1 MKKVLAFLLT
11 LMLMVCIT
19 ATSLAAYDINTAK
32 KSVVRILTVY
42 HVIDEKYPEYR
53 NAMGYGV
60 GSGFA
65 LGVPGEPV
73 RYVATAGHVVNRYLD
88 SGNVAESTEPVMI
101 DGKIVFLKV
110 QVDYIH
116 VLKSDASSYIV
127 ANVDKVSAQADLAI
141 LKLVDDSLPREA
153 AVLVDRKTFEIG
165 ESLTSMGFPAAAE
178 ANIAAEVQDQLL
190 SDTTYV
196 TTNVGGFAAWRGN
209 AETKKGDQIATTAE
223 MSSGISGGPLVDSRG
238 YVVGVCVSG
247 SSSTDN
253 SNYAVAS
260 DELIMLIGGI
270 SELNVPIG
278 PLKEGMSTTT
288 IIIIAA
294 AVVVVAVLAA
304 LLIAS
309 SKNKKNM
316 RTLVL
321 TGTMAG
327 KSVQLKKNIPVV
339 IGRDPNRCQ
348 IVYPKD
354 TAGVSSVHCTITYDG
369 TQVTVADNGSSYG
382 TTVGGTKV
390 EPGKPMVMHRG
401 QEVTFGS
408 DKNTAELH

>member
-1 MKKVLAFLLT
+1 MKKFLAFLLT
-11 LMLMVCIT
+11 LMLMVCI
-19 ATSLAAYDINTAK
+19 ATSSLAGYDINTAK

-42 HVIDEKYPEYR
+42 HVIDERYPEYR
-53 NAMGYGV
+53 DAMGYGV

-65 LGVPGEPV
+65 LGVPGETV
-73 RYVATAGHVVNRYLD
+73 KYVATAGHVVNRYLD

-116 VLKSDASSYIV
+116 VLKSDVTNYIV

-153 AVLVDRKTFEIG
+153 AVLMDRKTFDIG
-165 ESLTSMGFPAAAE
+165 ESLTSMGFPVAAE
-178 ANIAAEVQDQLL
+178 ANISSEVQDQFL
-190 SDTTYV
+190 SDTSYV
-196 TTNVGGFAAWRGN
+196 TTNAGGFAAWRGN

-223 MSSGISGGPLVDSRG
+223 MSSGISGGPLVDSKG
-238 YVVGVCVSG
+238 YVVGICVSG
-247 SSSTDN
+247 SAGTDN
-253 SNYAVAS
+253 SNYAVAA

-270 SELNVPIG
+270 SELNVPFG

-294 AVVVVAVLAA
+294 AVVLVAVLVA
-304 LLIAS
+304 LILANN
-309 SKNKKNM
+309 KGKKNM

-327 KSVQLKKNIPVV
+327 KSVQLKKNVPVV

-369 TQVTVADNGSSYG
+369 NQVVVADNGSSYG

-408 DKNTAELH
+408 DKNKAELH